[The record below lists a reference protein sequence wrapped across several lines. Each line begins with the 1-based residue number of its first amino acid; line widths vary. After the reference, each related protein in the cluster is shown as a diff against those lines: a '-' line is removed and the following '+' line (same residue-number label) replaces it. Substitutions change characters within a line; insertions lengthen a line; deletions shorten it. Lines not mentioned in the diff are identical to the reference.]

1 MNGPERPVEFM
12 VRFCGEFLYLSQ
24 IQHHAWIVL
33 KPYTVNLGTLVGIQV
48 RQKDNMF
55 AGTVVLG
62 TLFPV
67 SRIEPCKELNSNH
80 AKQKR

>member
-24 IQHHAWIVL
+24 IQHHVWIVL

-48 RQKDNMF
+48 RQKDNM
-55 AGTVVLG
+55 LE
-62 TLFPV
+62 LPV
-67 SRIEPCKELNSNH
+67 RYSRYFVSSFQDRAL
-80 AKQKR
+80 